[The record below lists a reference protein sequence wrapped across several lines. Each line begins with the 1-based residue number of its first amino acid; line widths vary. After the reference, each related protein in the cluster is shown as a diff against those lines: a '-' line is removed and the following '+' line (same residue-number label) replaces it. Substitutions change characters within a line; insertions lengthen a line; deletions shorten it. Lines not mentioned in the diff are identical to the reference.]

1 MCQIAGGGGV
11 LRQKQKRNRLI
22 LLYCVDCHKMTKF
35 LVQKTT

>member
-11 LRQKQKRNRLI
+11 LRQKQKRNI